1 MTGYVNPPG
10 EAATLRQAQTA
21 LTEQRIL
28 AAATEL
34 FLADG
39 YVATTL
45 EAVARRARVAA
56 RTVYVRFGTKAA
68 LFKRVVDVAIVG
80 DTEPVGVL
88 GRNWM
93 TEAMTAPTLAERI
106 AAWAAIGRQ
115 IMERTGALF
124 AVAQQAAAVEPL
136 IAGQWQEGREQ
147 SRHAQ
152 EVFFTKLAE
161 DGLLPPGTDL
171 AWLID
176 TSSIL
181 GAAETYLLGTRM
193 LGWDLDAYQDWL
205 TTTSIRLLAGP
216 GGTSPPDP
224 LP

>member
-1 MTGYVNPPG
+1 M
-10 EAATLRQAQTA
+10 
-21 LTEQRIL
+21 
-28 AAATEL
+28 
-34 FLADG
+34 
-39 YVATTL
+39 
-45 EAVARRARVAA
+45 
-56 RTVYVRFGTKAA
+56 
-68 LFKRVVDVAIVG
+68 
-80 DTEPVGVL
+80 
-88 GRNWM
+88 
-93 TEAMTAPTLAERI
+93 
-106 AAWAAIGRQ
+106 
-115 IMERTGALF
+115 
-124 AVAQQAAAVEPL
+124 
-136 IAGQWQEGREQ
+136 
-147 SRHAQ
+147 
-152 EVFFTKLAE
+152 FFTKLAE